1 MSASQATTTVTGKDT
16 VTTQAPVSMQ
26 RILVALDQS
35 DYANQAMRQA
45 ARLASSAGGTITGI
59 HAYAAKLH
67 DRRFKQME
75 GGLPERYR
83 RESEMEHQRDVHED
97 LIGMGLGLIS
107 DSYHD
112 AAEILC
118 SEQNVPFRRLS
129 P

>member
-1 MSASQATTTVTGKDT
+1 MPPSC
-16 VTTQAPVSMQ
+16 
-26 RILVALDQS
+26 
-35 DYANQAMRQA
+35 N
-45 ARLASSAGGTITGI
+45 
-59 HAYAAKLH
+59 

-112 AAEILC
+112 AAAEVAQAA
-118 SEQNVPFRRLS
+118 EVPFDRLS
-129 P
+129 PEGKKLCMSAGGAADR